1 MNGEKLPM
9 LAIII
14 VNFRTGGLVVDCL
27 ASLVS
32 EIAAFPATRV
42 RVVDNASN
50 DDSANIIAAA
60 IADHGWGDWAELICS
75 ANNGGFAYGN
85 NIAIRAAL
93 GEEAPPDLF
102 WLLNPDTRVYPGTL
116 AIFLDFLRTTPK
128 AGIVGSRLLD
138 GNETCWPFAFRF
150 PSVLSELER
159 GACLGPVSKLLKSYK
174 VPKAMGDIPEQV
186 DWVSGASMMVRR
198 TTLEATDLMDEGYFL
213 YYEETDLCRKA
224 RHHGWDCWYLPSAV
238 VLHIAGQ
245 STGLTGS
252 RLARIP
258 RYWFDARRR
267 YFIINHGKGYA
278 ILADMAWLAG
288 HLLWRGLRR
297 FRSRREANVPFLL
310 RDFLTN
316 SALLHI
322 LFIGC
327 PGTKRDYG

>member
-1 MNGEKLPM
+1 VDETVMNGEKLPM
-9 LAIII
+9 LTIII

-159 GACLGPVSKLLKSYK
+159 GACFGPVSKLLKSYK

-186 DWVSGASMMVRR
+186 DWVSGASMMKAISFIMRKPISAERPVIMAG
-198 TTLEATDLMDEGYFL
+198 TAGIYLPQL
-213 YYEETDLCRKA
+213 YYISLA
-224 RHHGWDCWYLPSAV
+224 RVRASPDHGWPASHA
-238 VLHIAGQ
+238 
-245 STGLTGS
+245 TGS
-252 RLARIP
+252 MR
-258 RYWFDARRR
+258 
-267 YFIINHGKGYA
+267 GGA
-278 ILADMAWLAG
+278 ILSSTMAKAMPY
-288 HLLWRGLRR
+288 WRTWHGW
-297 FRSRREANVPFLL
+297 
-310 RDFLTN
+310 
-316 SALLHI
+316 
-322 LFIGC
+322 
-327 PGTKRDYG
+327 PGTCFGADCVDFGRAEKPMYHFCCAIS